1 MPRDDLF
8 QGHGY
13 IEDADRLST
22 LNAYRSLA
30 GVPESIFD
38 DLTRLAAQVCQVPMA
53 TITLVDCDHQ
63 HFIARYGVELE
74 EAPLGR
80 GFCPMVVIN
89 GQPLVI
95 PDATA
100 DEEFAQNPAVIAED
114 IRFYAGVPIASPSR
128 HIIGTV
134 CVSDTAPHQL
144 TRSQLE
150 SLEAIA
156 RQVISQLELRLTDS
170 KVKRA
175 TEGLTQVSNSIA
187 TDDIATDVRD
197 TFFSTLV
204 QHLTAAL
211 DVDYAYVAFI
221 RSDIDSDIDSGIDTA
236 QKGNAKST
244 AIPNTAIPNTATAD
258 KSTQLETLA
267 VCYQGQLIDNF
278 TYSAS
283 AHPCHHL
290 LTQNDF
296 CHHEHNLQQ
305 NYPNGPLIAS
315 SEANSYAAVSIVDAA
330 GSPIGVLAVID
341 TQPLKAPAIV
351 KAILTIFSLR
361 IATELERYHCKDRQL
376 ELLEHEHKARAQTAS
391 ASRTKDDFLAV
402 VSHELRS
409 PLNPILGWAQLLRR
423 GNVSAERTD
432 KALEVIERN
441 VLRQVELID
450 DLLDVS
456 RILRGKLKLKAA
468 PVSLNEV
475 VTATIKAI
483 QSDIEQKSIRFYHQC
498 KADSIVV
505 IGDECRLQQI
515 VKNLL
520 SNAVKFTPEGGEIA
534 VTIDEKEDYAQIQVK
549 DSGRGISPDFLPSIF
564 EHFRQ
569 EDYSTIRQFGG
580 LGLGLAIVHHLVI
593 MHKGTVSASSPGQG
607 KGATF
612 LVEVPLLKNKV
623 KTKK

>member
-1 MPRDDLF
+1 MSMPRDSLF
-8 QGHGY
+8 RGHGY
-13 IEDADRLST
+13 LGDADRLST
-22 LNAYRSLA
+22 LHAYRSLA
-30 GVPESIFD
+30 EMPESIFD

-63 HFIARYGVELE
+63 HFIARYGVDLE
-74 EAPLGR
+74 GAPLGK

-95 PDATA
+95 PDAAA
-100 DEEFAQNPAVIAED
+100 DEEFAQNPAVAAAD
-114 IRFYAGVPIASPSR
+114 IRFYAGVPVVSPDR
-128 HIIGTV
+128 HIVGTV

-175 TEGLTQVSNSIA
+175 TEGLTQVSNSITTGGVA
-187 TDDIATDVRD
+187 TDGVATNVRD
-197 TFFSTLV
+197 TFFSALV

-211 DVDYAYVAFI
+211 AVDYAYVALI
-221 RSDIDSDIDSGIDTA
+221 RPNINQAGD
-236 QKGNAKST
+236 QKGDTQS
-244 AIPNTAIPNTATAD
+244 TATAD
-258 KSTQLETLA
+258 GSTRLETLA
-267 VCYQGQLIDNF
+267 VCYQGNLIDNF

-296 CHHEHNLQQ
+296 CHHERNLQE
-305 NYPNGPLIAS
+305 NYPNGPLIES
-315 SEANSYAAVSIVDAA
+315 SGVDSYAAVSIVDAT
-330 GSPIGVLAVID
+330 GSPIGVLAVMD

-351 KAILTIFSLR
+351 KALLTIFSLR
-361 IATELERYHCKDRQL
+361 IATELERYHCEDKQL
-376 ELLEHEHKARAQTAS
+376 ELLEREHKARAQTAS

-402 VSHELRS
+402 ISHELRS

-423 GNVSAERTD
+423 GNVSAERTE

-475 VTATIKAI
+475 VTAMVQAV
-483 QSDIEQKSIRFYHQC
+483 QSDIEQKSIRFYHRC

-534 VTIDEKEDYAQIQVK
+534 VTIDEKEDYAQIQIK
-549 DSGRGISPDFLPSIF
+549 DSGRGISPEFLPSIF

-580 LGLGLAIVHHLVI
+580 LGLGLAIVYHLVV

-612 LVEVPLLKNKV
+612 LVEVPLMRTKA